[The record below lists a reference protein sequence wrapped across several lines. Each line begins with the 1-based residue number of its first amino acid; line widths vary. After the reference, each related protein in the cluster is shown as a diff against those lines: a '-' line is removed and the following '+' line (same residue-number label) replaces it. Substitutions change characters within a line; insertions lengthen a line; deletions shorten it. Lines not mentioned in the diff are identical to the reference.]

1 MCAIEEEGWNPNE
14 PDVADSMEKVRP
26 VSDLVDYPGT
36 PWRYL
41 WWLTRSQAGRVGRGT
56 VLGTVWM
63 VTLPVPP
70 LMLSFA
76 VDDGL
81 RRGSMRRVVFWAV
94 LILLTG
100 IAIAVVAILRHRTMT
115 RIRTEAALQ
124 TIEAAIAQSVRLGAS
139 LTKRTTAGEVVA
151 VGVGDAWTIAMSLT
165 ITGPGVGAVLGYAVI
180 AVLLMKIS
188 VVLALIIVVGLPILL
203 LAIGPLLGRVR
214 VRVSDYRDAQELLS
228 TRMVNIVSGL
238 RVLDSLGGKGLFG
251 QRFVGES
258 LAVERTGTRLAR
270 SESLVQAIAIGLP
283 ALFLA
288 CVVWVAAHLSA
299 EGALTV
305 GDLVAVYGY
314 LLVAVMPISSFIESA
329 MDLNQALVAAGRV
342 VDFLRHSPDQRG
354 RATPADTTFVLEDPA
369 SCLRVKSGEFAVVAG
384 VDRGGIS
391 AAIDRLGGVVASE
404 ATWNGRRLTDF
415 DRHALRSRLV
425 VVDDDA
431 FVFQG
436 SAGEVVSSGRMLD
449 RARLDAV
456 ASATGFDEV
465 LRGLTG
471 GWDAEILPRGANL
484 SGGQRQRLR
493 LAQALALE
501 PEVLIALD
509 PLSAVDAITEAQ
521 VAQRVRE
528 FRRGATTVVA
538 TTSIAV
544 LGLADIVHFFEGSH
558 VEGSRVVASGSHVD
572 LMRKEPRY
580 RRLVSRDSGDDPSDA
595 AAYEVQA

>member
-1 MCAIEEEGWNPNE
+1 
-14 PDVADSMEKVRP
+14 MEQIRP
-26 VSDLVDYPGT
+26 VSELVDYPST

-41 WWLTRSQAGRVGRGT
+41 WWLTRSQAGRVARGT

-70 LMLSFA
+70 LMLAFA

-81 RRGSMRRVVFWAV
+81 RRGSMGRVVLWAV
-94 LILLTG
+94 LILVTG

-214 VRVSDYRDAQELLS
+214 IRVSDYRDAQELLS
-228 TRMVNIVSGL
+228 TRMVDIVSGL
-238 RVLDSLGGKGLFG
+238 RVLDSLGGKRLFG
-251 QRFVGES
+251 ERFVGES
-258 LAVERTGTRLAR
+258 LTVERTGTRLAR
-270 SESLVQAIAIGLP
+270 SESLVQAIAVGLP

-299 EGALTV
+299 EGVLTV

-314 LLVAVMPISSFIESA
+314 LIVAVMPISSFIESA
-329 MDLNQALVAAGRV
+329 KDLNQALVAAGRV
-342 VDFLRHSPDQRG
+342 VDFLGHSPDQRG
-354 RATPADTTFVLEDPA
+354 QVTPADTSFVLEDPA
-369 SCLRVKSGEFAVVAG
+369 SGLRVKSGEFAVVAG
-384 VDRGGIS
+384 ADRGAIS

-404 ATWNGRRLTDF
+404 ATWNGRQLTEL
-415 DRHALRSRLV
+415 DRHALRSRV
-425 VVDDDA
+425 VVLDDDA

-436 SAGEVVSSGRMLD
+436 SARDVVSSGRTVD
-449 RARLDAV
+449 RAQLDAV
-456 ASATGFDEV
+456 ASASGFDEV

-528 FRRGATTVVA
+528 SRRDSTTVVA

-544 LGLADIVHFFEGSH
+544 LGLADLVHFFEGSR
-558 VEGSRVVASGSHVD
+558 VEGSRLVASGSHAD
-572 LMRKEPRY
+572 LMRQEPRY

-595 AAYEVQA
+595 AAYEVGA

>member
-1 MCAIEEEGWNPNE
+1 MG
-14 PDVADSMEKVRP
+14 SMIPAARP
-26 VSDLVDYPGT
+26 VSDLVDYPST

-41 WWLTRSQAGRVGRGT
+41 WWLTRSQAGRVARGT

-70 LMLSFA
+70 LMLAFA

-81 RRGSMRRVVFWAV
+81 RRGSMGRVVLWAV
-94 LILLTG
+94 FILVTG

-151 VGVGDAWTIAMSLT
+151 VGVGDAWTISQSLT

-180 AVLLMKIS
+180 AVLLMRIS
-188 VVLALIIVVGLPILL
+188 VVLALIIVVGLPFLL
-203 LAIGPLLGRVR
+203 LAIGLLLGRVR
-214 VRVSDYRDAQELLS
+214 IRVSDYRDAQELLS
-228 TRMVNIVSGL
+228 TRMVDIVSGL

-251 QRFVGES
+251 ERFVGES

-288 CVVWVAAHLSA
+288 SVVWVAAHLSA

-314 LLVAVMPISSFIESA
+314 LLVAVVPISSFIESA
-329 MDLNQALVAAGRV
+329 KDLNQALVAAGRV
-342 VDFLRHSPDQRG
+342 VDFLGHSPDQRG
-354 RATPADTTFVLEDPA
+354 QVTPADTTVELEDPE
-369 SCLRVKSGEFAVVAG
+369 SGLRVRSGEFAVVAG
-384 VDRGGIS
+384 GDRGAIS
-391 AAIDRLGGVVASE
+391 AAIDRLGGVVASD
-404 ATWNGRRLTDF
+404 ATWNGRRLMEF
-415 DRHALRSRLV
+415 DRHALRSRV
-425 VVDDDA
+425 VVLDDDV
-431 FVFQG
+431 FLFQG
-436 SAGEVVSSGRMLD
+436 SAREVVSSGRTVD
-449 RARLDAV
+449 RVRLDAV
-456 ASATGFDEV
+456 ASASGFDEV

-471 GWDAEILPRGANL
+471 GWDAEIRSRGANL
-484 SGGQRQRLR
+484 SGGQCQRLR

-528 FRRGATTVVA
+528 SRRGSTSVIA
-538 TTSIAV
+538 TTSVAV
-544 LGLADIVHFFEGSH
+544 LSLADVVHF
-558 VEGSRVVASGSHVD
+558 VEESRVVASGSHVD
-572 LMRKEPRY
+572 LMRQEPRY
-580 RRLVSRDSGDDPSDA
+580 RRLVSRDSGDDSPNA
-595 AAYEVQA
+595 AAYEVGA

>member
-1 MCAIEEEGWNPNE
+1 M
-14 PDVADSMEKVRP
+14 
-26 VSDLVDYPGT
+26 SDLVDYPST

-41 WWLTRSQAGRVGRGT
+41 YWLTRSQAGRVARGT
-56 VLGTVWM
+56 VLGTAWM
-63 VTLPVPP
+63 VMLPVPP
-70 LMLSFA
+70 LMLAFA

-81 RRGSMRRVVFWAV
+81 RRGSMGRVVLWAV
-94 LILLTG
+94 LILVTG
-100 IAIAVVAILRHRTMT
+100 IAIAAVAILRHRTMT

-124 TIEAAIAQSVRLGAS
+124 TIDAAIAQSVRLGAS

-151 VGVGDAWTIAMSLT
+151 VGVGDAWIIGRSLT

-180 AVLLMKIS
+180 AVLLMRIS

-203 LAIGPLLGRVR
+203 LALGPLLGRVR
-214 VRVSDYRDAQELLS
+214 IRVSDYRDAQELLS
-228 TRMVNIVSGL
+228 TRMVDIVSGL
-238 RVLDSLGGKGLFG
+238 RVLDSLGGKSLFG
-251 QRFVGES
+251 ERFVGES
-258 LAVERTGTRLAR
+258 LTVERTGTRLAR

-288 CVVWVAAHLSA
+288 SVVWIAAHLSA

-314 LLVAVMPISSFIESA
+314 LIVAVVPISSFIESA
-329 MDLNQALVAAGRV
+329 KDLNQALVAAGRV
-342 VDFLRHSPDQRG
+342 VDFLGHSPDQRG
-354 RATPADTTFVLEDPA
+354 RVTPTDTAFVLEDPE
-369 SCLRVKSGEFAVVAG
+369 SNLRVKSGEFAVVAG
-384 VDRGGIS
+384 GDRGAIS
-391 AAIDRLGGVVASE
+391 AAIDRLGGVVASD
-404 ATWNGRRLTDF
+404 ATWNGRRLMEF
-415 DRHALRSRLV
+415 DRHALRSRV
-425 VVDDDA
+425 VVLDDDA
-431 FVFQG
+431 FLFQG
-436 SAGEVVSSGRMLD
+436 SAREVVSSGRTVD

-456 ASATGFDEV
+456 ASASGFDEV

-471 GWDAEILPRGANL
+471 GWDAEILSRGANL
-484 SGGQRQRLR
+484 SGGQCQRLR

-528 FRRGATTVVA
+528 SRRGSTSVIA

-544 LGLADIVHFFEGSH
+544 LGLADIVHF

-572 LMRKEPRY
+572 LMRQESRY
-580 RRLVSRDSGDDPSDA
+580 RRLVSRDSGDDSSDA
-595 AAYEVQA
+595 AAYEVRA